1 MIMSA
6 IRARESEV
14 TILARV
20 FSDKLGQLPPEMA
33 QYILDLDFND
43 SDKARMHDLIVRNQE
58 DAITPAEK
66 DELFAFTNAGSML
79 SILQSRARRALGVKL
94 KKRTVS

>member
-1 MIMSA
+1 MSESHA
-6 IRARESEV
+6 IEREV

-33 QYILDLDFND
+33 HYILDLDFND
-43 SDKARMHDLIVRNQE
+43 RDKARMHDLIVRNQE
-58 DAITPAEK
+58 DAITPVEK
-66 DELFAFTNAGSML
+66 DELFAFMNAGSML
-79 SILQSRARRALGVKL
+79 SILQSRARRTLGVKP

>member
-1 MIMSA
+1 MSLTQ
-6 IRARESEV
+6 ARESET

-33 QYILDLDFND
+33 RYILDLEFND
-43 SDKARMHDLIVRNQE
+43 RDQARMHELIVRNQE

-66 DELFAFTNAGSML
+66 EELLAFLNASSML
-79 SILQSRARRALGVKL
+79 SILQSRARRTLKVKPE
-94 KKRTVS
+94 KQAVS